1 MNATPDCPICSTPN
15 VHTVQEISSTQ
26 AAAWFC
32 PQERNAD
39 RHDRLVRTIE
49 HLWSQRSCL
58 MMHCEAC
65 DFLFAFPYVAG
76 DEAFYSILH
85 EQSGY
90 PTSRWEYRIV
100 ADYLAA
106 NNTIKRVLDVGAG
119 SGSFLALLGPGFTR
133 FATEST
139 ETNRRLL
146 ERQGIGTFANFRDF
160 QTRDGDRADIV
171 TMFQVIEHIADAR
184 PFLEETHD
192 SLKPG
197 GIVAISTPDAP
208 SQMRKQSLVPEFD
221 VPPNHVSIYS
231 AQSLHSLLKQSGFDP
246 DITLY
251 EPPGLESFKR
261 ALVYR
266 LRSRSRQAKAS
277 LAKLCSNISNQRLRH
292 VALTGSLLFD
302 VPWLALNWRLASLSN
317 NLLVVARRRP

>member
-1 MNATPDCPICSTPN
+1 
-15 VHTVQEISSTQ
+15 
-26 AAAWFC
+26 
-32 PQERNAD
+32 
-39 RHDRLVRTIE
+39 
-49 HLWSQRSCL
+49 
-58 MMHCEAC
+58 MMHCGAC

-90 PTSRWEYRIV
+90 PTSRWEYRVV
-100 ADYLAA
+100 ANYLAA
-106 NNTIKRVLDVGAG
+106 NNAIKRVLDVGAG
-119 SGSFLALLGPGFTR
+119 SGAFLSLIGSGFTR

-139 ETNRRLL
+139 ATNRRLL
-146 ERQGIGTFANFRDF
+146 ERKGIGTFATFRDF
-160 QTRDGDRADIV
+160 QMRGGDRADIV

-184 PFLEETHD
+184 PFLEETRD
-192 SLKPG
+192 CLKPG

-231 AQSLHSLLKQSGFDP
+231 AQSLHALLKQSGFNP
-246 DITLY
+246 EISLN
-251 EPPGLESFKR
+251 EPPGLDSFKS

-277 LAKLCSNISNQRLRH
+277 LAKVCSNISNQRLRH
-292 VALTGSLLFD
+292 IALTGSVLFD
-302 VPWLALNWRLASLSN
+302 VPWLAFNWRLASLSS
-317 NLLVVARRRP
+317 NLLVVAKRSP